1 MDPSVPNSKSLEVE
15 HHKNESNLHKRRPSK
30 EEDEQ
35 FHSNLEGSHEAAKLR
50 RSSSDERMQ
59 SFHTPVEFSWSQFW
73 TTFIYENLPPVFVS
87 PIAVLLI
94 ERSFT
99 RAWHITQ
106 HRGLCLVST
115 KHNSVGFIIFLW
127 VLIYP
132 SSWLITTALT
142 LRLFGYEGLVQNVDL
157 FQMILAYFFLFMRRL
172 IISIKYAYFRPEDIA
187 LLGLP
192 APNWDGNKTNRRL
205 VGMGW
210 SNPAGFP
217 GLIEDELTCAMDEN
231 DVSLQGIT
239 FKLDEDVCN
248 KMKNHPTNEL
258 FAAEK
263 KNNQGDE
270 VNSGFILHQILRS
283 VYNIKFPPIFNLT
296 VMLLAFSIALLP
308 IIFRMYY
315 GLDVFG
321 ETLFENII
329 FAGCFFGFLS
339 GVPLMFFGFICA
351 YDFKRRFNS
360 MKRLGELITFP
371 GIAISD
377 FLFHIPKEER
387 KNNREESDENLTAVS
402 ENEEPRPNQ
411 KNPYL
416 FIDLKTV
423 SYTHLTLPTK
433 A

>member
-1 MDPSVPNSKSLEVE
+1 MDPSVANSKSLEVE

-35 FHSNLEGSHEAAKLR
+35 FHSKLEGSHEAAKLR

-73 TTFIYENLPPVFVS
+73 TTFLYENLPPVFIS

-192 APNWDGNKTNRRL
+192 APNWDGEKTNRRL
-205 VGMGW
+205 VG
-210 SNPAGFP
+210 
-217 GLIEDELTCAMDEN
+217 
-231 DVSLQGIT
+231 
-239 FKLDEDVCN
+239 
-248 KMKNHPTNEL
+248 
-258 FAAEK
+258 
-263 KNNQGDE
+263 
-270 VNSGFILHQILRS
+270 
-283 VYNIKFPPIFNLT
+283 
-296 VMLLAFSIALLP
+296 
-308 IIFRMYY
+308 
-315 GLDVFG
+315 
-321 ETLFENII
+321 
-329 FAGCFFGFLS
+329 
-339 GVPLMFFGFICA
+339 
-351 YDFKRRFNS
+351 
-360 MKRLGELITFP
+360 
-371 GIAISD
+371 
-377 FLFHIPKEER
+377 
-387 KNNREESDENLTAVS
+387 
-402 ENEEPRPNQ
+402 
-411 KNPYL
+411 
-416 FIDLKTV
+416 TV
-423 SYTHLTLPTK
+423 SYTHLTLPTILLV
-433 A
+433 